1 MDDKIR
7 YWFEISDYDLVTA
20 EAMFNT
26 QRYLY
31 VGFMCHQSIEKIF
44 KAYYVKIKGES
55 PPFLH
60 SLSLLATKGDF
71 FEDLS
76 ELQKK
81 FIDELEPLNIE
92 TRYPSYKER
101 LLKSLTKNK
110 CAELLQKTIEFQKWI
125 SLKL

>member
-55 PPFLH
+55 PPFSH